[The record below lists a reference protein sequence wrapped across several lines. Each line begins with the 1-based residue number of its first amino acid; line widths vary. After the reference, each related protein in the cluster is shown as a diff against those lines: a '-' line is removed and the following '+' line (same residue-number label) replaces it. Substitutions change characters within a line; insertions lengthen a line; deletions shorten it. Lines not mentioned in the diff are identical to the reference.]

1 MKKHGKKLWKQLLS
15 FVLLFA
21 ICMSMSNTSALT
33 RLSLVS
39 AAENDHTNGGSASTV
54 TSDTYVY
61 VDAEISNSTD
71 AYLCVNGIRIE
82 NGTNSVPIVIED
94 NATTGLIVTFH
105 NNDNDDIKVSEEES
119 DDLQWFTDVPIGISG
134 FGHDIPRMVRKWKE
148 YHEKHTL

>member
-33 RLSLVS
+33 RLSFVS
-39 AAENDHTNGGSASTV
+39 AAENDQANGGSASTV

-61 VDAEISNSTD
+61 VDAEISNSTE

-82 NGTNSVPIVIED
+82 NGTNSVPM
-94 NATTGLIVTFH
+94 
-105 NNDNDDIKVSEEES
+105 
-119 DDLQWFTDVPIGISG
+119 
-134 FGHDIPRMVRKWKE
+134 PR
-148 YHEKHTL
+148 